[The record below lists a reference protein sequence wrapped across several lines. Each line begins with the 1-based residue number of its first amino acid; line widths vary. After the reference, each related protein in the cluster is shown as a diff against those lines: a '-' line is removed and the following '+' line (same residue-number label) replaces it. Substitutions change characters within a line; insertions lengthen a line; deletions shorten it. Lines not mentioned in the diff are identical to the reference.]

1 MGSRFTEKIPEIV
14 RFFFSGVLGT
24 LLDYAAYKAIYDSHI
39 FPFFR
44 PTLSWALAYA
54 LSVVWQHSLHAF
66 FVFGGYGGMGYWRSL
81 GAMYVAYSGSI
92 LTSPVINY
100 ALIEYAKVDHGVA
113 FLATLLITGMTHA
126 HPHSSAA
133 ACPLSSSPQAWETIS
148 SSPSPWDP
156 VTTQQKPS
164 SCCQAEYPSMPC
176 VRSPTNGRAS
186 SLVAPG
192 LQDPPTTPRL
202 LSVHP
207 VNRLVLCRSPCS
219 SQQAPFCS
227 TRGNSSDS
235 GGHLINSA
243 NDCAD
248 TPITCFPPNTAC
260 TRAYWHGNRDIGVSC
275 LNPAARTRNVWG
287 QRSSAVSV
295 GSHTP

>member
-113 FLATLLITGMTHA
+113 FLATLLITGLGNYLLLTKSMGSGHNATEAIILLSGGIPVDAMRPVTDKRTGQLPGGARSAGSTH
-126 HPHSSAA
+126 HS
-133 ACPLSSSPQAWETIS
+133 TVVIG
-148 SSPSPWDP
+148 SPS
-156 VTTQQKPS
+156 KS
-164 SCCQAEYPSMPC
+164 SC
-176 VRSPTNGRAS
+176 V
-186 SLVAPG
+186 
-192 LQDPPTTPRL
+192 
-202 LSVHP
+202 
-207 VNRLVLCRSPCS
+207 
-219 SQQAPFCS
+219 
-227 TRGNSSDS
+227 
-235 GGHLINSA
+235 
-243 NDCAD
+243 
-248 TPITCFPPNTAC
+248 
-260 TRAYWHGNRDIGVSC
+260 VS
-275 LNPAARTRNVWG
+275 
-287 QRSSAVSV
+287 
-295 GSHTP
+295 